1 MMWKWMGKRLRA
13 ALDEV
18 GKERIKDLAQNP
30 LRLTLLCNIWQREQ
44 GLPDTQAGLYE
55 RFVSYVYS
63 WSKVQDAEEMQLEL
77 DQVMGI
83 LAKYGINKPSLRFR
97 FTEREL
103 QEQVPDISQRKVL
116 KALGWLNCVGVD
128 ESDQKVYAFFHTT
141 FQEYFAAC
149 SIKDWDYFLPRE
161 HDDQPVPCQDE
172 EMPTYRVFAKHWE
185 QTILLWFGR
194 EDLEDKLKKDEFIE
208 KLTNFQAG
216 CENSMY
222 HYFLA
227 YQIAVIGVG
236 EFNSSQRESLFNENI
251 EFAFGQYNPQ
261 TDQWR
266 DYLDCFQYS
275 ARATIYLMNPKHA
288 IERLRSLLS
297 RPNLDS
303 YRRNDIEKALKQIT
317 KQNKQDTYLYPQYL
331 EKYKP
336 LPLYQYNNTKSNQ
349 QTVEEAIAQLNKPII
364 KSIISNSSGKFSFP
378 LVPAIQFHYRAIS
391 TLGKAESD
399 EQAIKALITFLSR
412 DCQELSGLA
421 IEALGKITK
430 SKESTIKGLIN
441 LLKSNDV
448 EYFVCTN
455 VFMAL
460 SEIITKSEMPLVVSQ
475 LREYITTESGES
487 NPRRFED
494 CQTIMFHCAQTLS
507 YHEFHKAWHQ
517 LSSND

>member
-1 MMWKWMGKRLRA
+1 LQKYVEESWLTQVYEDTDQKAALASLTSLRQAGRVCLLLDGADEIGGDGLQKIEEYLRMPWAKLLKVVVTCRLNLWDGSARNELKQNFQIFRTLDLKYANSTGQDEVAEFIGKWFDNVEAGKGLRA

-55 RFVSYVYS
+55 RFVHYLYS
-63 WSKVQDAEEMQLEL
+63 WSKVPDAVEMQVAL
-77 DQVMGI
+77 DRVMGI
-83 LAKYGINKPSLRFR
+83 LARYGINKPSLRFR

-103 QEQVPDISQRKVL
+103 QEQVPDLNQRKLL

-161 HDDQPVPCQDE
+161 HDDQPVPCHDE
-172 EMPTYRVFAKHWE
+172 EIPTYRVFAKHWE

-194 EDLEDKLKKDEFIE
+194 KDLEDKLKKDEFIE

-275 ARATIYLMNPKHA
+275 ARATIYLINPKHA
-288 IERLRSLLS
+288 IERLRTLLFH
-297 RPNLDS
+297 PNLDS

-331 EKYKP
+331 KKYKP
-336 LPLYQYNNTKSNQ
+336 LPLYQYNNTKPNQ
-349 QTVEEAIAQLNKPII
+349 QTVEEQ
-364 KSIISNSSGKFSFP
+364 
-378 LVPAIQFHYRAIS
+378 QF
-391 TLGKAESD
+391 
-399 EQAIKALITFLSR
+399 
-412 DCQELSGLA
+412 
-421 IEALGKITK
+421 
-430 SKESTIKGLIN
+430 
-441 LLKSNDV
+441 
-448 EYFVCTN
+448 
-455 VFMAL
+455 
-460 SEIITKSEMPLVVSQ
+460 
-475 LREYITTESGES
+475 
-487 NPRRFED
+487 
-494 CQTIMFHCAQTLS
+494 
-507 YHEFHKAWHQ
+507 
-517 LSSND
+517 

>member
-1 MMWKWMGKRLRA
+1 VR
-13 ALDEV
+13 
-18 GKERIKDLAQNP
+18 
-30 LRLTLLCNIWQREQ
+30 
-44 GLPDTQAGLYE
+44 
-55 RFVSYVYS
+55 YVYS
-63 WSKVQDAEEMQLEL
+63 WSKVPDAVEMQVAL
-77 DQVMGI
+77 DGVMGI

-103 QEQVPDISQRKVL
+103 QEQVPDLIQRKVL
-116 KALGWLNCVGVD
+116 KDLGWLNCVGVD

-161 HDDQPVPCQDE
+161 HDDQPVPCHDE
-172 EMPTYRVFAKHWE
+172 EIPTYRVFAKHWE

-194 EDLEDKLKKDEFIE
+194 KDLEDKLKKDEFIE

-275 ARATIYLMNPKHA
+275 ARATIYLINPKHA
-288 IERLRSLLS
+288 IERLRTLLFH
-297 RPNLDS
+297 PNLDS

-331 EKYKP
+331 KKYKP
-336 LPLYQYNNTKSNQ
+336 LPLYQYNNTKPNQ
-349 QTVEEAIAQLNKPII
+349 QTVEEQ
-364 KSIISNSSGKFSFP
+364 
-378 LVPAIQFHYRAIS
+378 QF
-391 TLGKAESD
+391 
-399 EQAIKALITFLSR
+399 
-412 DCQELSGLA
+412 
-421 IEALGKITK
+421 
-430 SKESTIKGLIN
+430 
-441 LLKSNDV
+441 
-448 EYFVCTN
+448 
-455 VFMAL
+455 
-460 SEIITKSEMPLVVSQ
+460 
-475 LREYITTESGES
+475 
-487 NPRRFED
+487 
-494 CQTIMFHCAQTLS
+494 
-507 YHEFHKAWHQ
+507 
-517 LSSND
+517 